1 MATETIRPGCPVV
14 DGVAFDPLDEAMVA
28 CPYPWLA
35 KAHEEAPVFWEPR
48 HEVWCVT
55 TYEDARAVLRD
66 PATFSSTEA
75 MRYRPI
81 TSPDLRRVYPD
92 GHPGLH
98 SIIRK
103 DPPAHTRVRKLANKA
118 FTRGIVAQLEPDIR
132 ARCDRLIDGFVADGR
147 CDFVEQFSTQLP
159 LQVIVDII
167 GAPIEKDV
175 AFLQWGEDFFAMLA
189 GSLPAGPEEEAA
201 IAARAE
207 RMLEWLHGFIE
218 ERRGEPRDDLTSA
231 LLHATTDDGEP
242 ALSTEEVV
250 AFLNSLL
257 VAGVDTTA
265 NFIPL
270 MLRELLR
277 RPEAWAEVSGDRK
290 ALEAALEEGLRYLVP
305 SRGVR
310 RTATREVE
318 LSGVTIAAGEDLFVM
333 IAGADR
339 DPEVF
344 VDPDEFDIHR
354 VNARDHLSFG
364 KGTHMCIGAP
374 LARLETRVA
383 LEVVAERLPGVR
395 LAEGQ
400 TERWLPDLILPRFR
414 SLTLEWPTGPA
425 ADAEAAA

>member
-1 MATETIRPGCPVV
+1 MSANATPPGCPVV

-35 KAHEEAPVFWEPR
+35 RARQETPVFYEPDQ
-48 HEVWCVT
+48 EIWCIT
-55 TYEDARAVLRD
+55 AYEDARAVLRD
-66 PATFSSTEA
+66 PATYSSTEA

-103 DPPAHTRVRKLANKA
+103 DPPSHTRVRKLANKA
-118 FTRGIVAQLEPDIR
+118 FTRGIVAQLEPEVR
-132 ARCDRLIDGFVADGR
+132 TRCNNLIDAFAADGH

-175 AFLQWGEDFFAMLA
+175 DFLQWGEDFFAMLA
-189 GSLPAGPEEEAA
+189 GSVPAGPAEEAA
-201 IAARAE
+201 LAARAE
-207 RMLEWLHGFIE
+207 RMLGWLHEFID
-218 ERRGEPRDDLTSA
+218 ERRAEPRDDLTSA

-242 ALSTEEVV
+242 ALTTEEVV

-277 RPEAWAEVSGDRK
+277 RPEVWAEVSGDREL
-290 ALEAALEEGLRYLVP
+290 LETSLEEGLRYLVP

-310 RTATREVE
+310 RTTTREVE
-318 LSGVTIAAGEDLFVM
+318 LSGVRIPAGADVFVM
-333 IAGADR
+333 IAAADR
-339 DPEVF
+339 DPEIF
-344 VDPDEFDIHR
+344 PEPDSFDVHR
-354 VNARDHLSFG
+354 GNARDHLSFG

-374 LARLETRVA
+374 LARLEARVA
-383 LEVVAERLPGVR
+383 LEVVAERLPEVR
-395 LAEGQ
+395 LADVQ

-414 SLTLEWPTGPA
+414 SLSLEWPTGA
-425 ADAEAAA
+425 TG